1 MKKHFWV
8 ILAVII
14 GLFGYWSGF
23 QGHQLGFVVWATSD
37 EQQMIPEEAVRLR
50 ILAHSDSL
58 EDQRIK
64 RLVRDQVVKEIQSW
78 QKQPTHI
85 DEARQMIM
93 EKLPRFSQI
102 VNQVLQQYQ
111 VPYSAHVDYGAVPF
125 PTKLYGEKVY
135 PAGEYEALRITLGSG
150 QGDNWWCVLFPPLC
164 FIDMESGQAFSRE
177 EVSLAAGSQVLAAA
191 EDELNLP
198 IKETKAEVK
207 VGFFLVDQLLNWWK
221 KTF

>member
-1 MKKHFWV
+1 MKKHLW
-8 ILAVII
+8 IIMAVIV
-14 GLFGYWSGF
+14 GLFGYWIGF
-23 QGHQLGFVVWATSD
+23 YNHQLGFVVWAASD
-37 EQQMIPEEAVRLR
+37 EQEMIPEEAVRLR

-64 RLVRDQVVKEIQSW
+64 REVRDQVVKEIQSW
-78 QKQPTHI
+78 KKQPANIH
-85 DEARQMIM
+85 EARQMII

-102 VNQVLQQYQ
+102 VNQVLQQNR
-111 VPYSAHVDYGAVPF
+111 VPYSAQIDYGHVPF

-177 EVSLAAGSQVLAAA
+177 EVSFAAGTEILAAA
-191 EDELNLP
+191 EDEISLP
-198 IKETKAEVK
+198 LERKRDEVK
-207 VGFFLVDQLLNWWK
+207 VSFFLVDQLLDWWK
-221 KTF
+221 RTF